1 MHWIDFYDCLKHNN
15 FFDMDKCTN
24 IHVFMYTKFIWIEFE
39 GEMIK
44 RRELDNGRNPSLE
57 KKNNGV
63 RMKGLDQSFLH
74 EFFVS
79 KIHYQR
85 KTVFFP
91 RWLTR
96 IRYALLKW
104 NGYLISSTHISLYYS
119 YETIG
124 CIHTYATYSDWPSN
138 GRTVGIIL
146 FLNPPEE
153 IYSLCRLREAIEV
166 QKNCTVCPRSLDAFD
181 I

>member
-1 MHWIDFYDCLKHNN
+1 
-15 FFDMDKCTN
+15 MDKCTN
-24 IHVFMYTKFIWIEFE
+24 IHVFMYKKFIWIEFE

-85 KTVFFP
+85 KTGFFP
-91 RWLTR
+91 KMVNQNTSRVAEMKRLFNLVHTFLYTR
-96 IRYALLKW
+96 PVMK
-104 NGYLISSTHISLYYS
+104 
-119 YETIG
+119 
-124 CIHTYATYSDWPSN
+124 
-138 GRTVGIIL
+138 
-146 FLNPPEE
+146 
-153 IYSLCRLREAIEV
+153 
-166 QKNCTVCPRSLDAFD
+166 Q
-181 I
+181 